1 MIFPGERILSRTF
14 AFLHPRLQVAAVKEY
29 MTAYAVLALLLAVLL
44 LTACDSSIGE
54 DTKTETLSTQ
64 TPAPTRN
71 KALVVYFSAQGHTK
85 TLAETMAK
93 AIGVESQGN
102 CPRRTIHGA

>member
-1 MIFPGERILSRTF
+1 MKKIFTI
-14 AFLHPRLQVAAVKEY
+14 
-29 MTAYAVLALLLAVLL
+29 LALLLAVLL

-71 KALVVYFSAQGHTK
+71 KTVVVYFSAQGHTK

>member
-1 MIFPGERILSRTF
+1 
-14 AFLHPRLQVAAVKEY
+14 

-64 TPAPTRN
+64 TPALTRN
-71 KALVVYFSAQGHTK
+71 KTLVVYFSAQGHTK
-85 TLAETMAK
+85 TLAKTMAK

>member
-1 MIFPGERILSRTF
+1 MKKIFTILT
-14 AFLHPRLQVAAVKEY
+14 
-29 MTAYAVLALLLAVLL
+29 LLLAVLL

-71 KALVVYFSAQGHTK
+71 KTVVVYFSAQGHTK
-85 TLAETMAK
+85 TLA
-93 AIGVESQGN
+93 
-102 CPRRTIHGA
+102 

>member
-1 MIFPGERILSRTF
+1 MKKIFTILT
-14 AFLHPRLQVAAVKEY
+14 
-29 MTAYAVLALLLAVLL
+29 LLLAVLL

-54 DTKTETLSTQ
+54 DTKTDTLSTQ

-71 KALVVYFSAQGHTK
+71 KTLVVYFSAQGHTK

-93 AIGVESQGN
+93 AIGVDLKEIVSTE
-102 CPRRTIHGA
+102 TIHGA